1 MRYDKLWLK
10 EISSTADYLLYC
22 YNVKITNFRLFIIE
36 KKINTC
42 LLNIRSNYIW
52 YIKRNKIDDNIKVIF
67 YPLSDIKEDKYNFGR
82 RYKMYEGNKKEI
94 SLRDLCDQFIHA
106 DIFSQFIPMTE
117 GSLGIYFA
125 SDKIK
130 NQGLFYIQMYEI
142 ARILRSIA
150 KSCNISIQVKY
161 DEEKSVF
168 KFSEI

>member
-1 MRYDKLWLK
+1 MKSTITDYSLLLSSLVLTFSLTKKARLLK
-10 EISSTADYLLYC
+10 
-22 YNVKITNFRLFIIE
+22 KP
-36 KKINTC
+36 
-42 LLNIRSNYIW
+42 
-52 YIKRNKIDDNIKVIF
+52 
-67 YPLSDIKEDKYNFGR
+67 PLSDIKEDKYNFGR